1 MESQD
6 NTCQLSDSMTYN
18 IGYLYMQSVSI
29 TNKVDAPLL
38 TSSSWLGAL
47 DTTLSDENISDL
59 LKVCGLSPN
68 TPVSPKPP
76 LIKPTTIFIITRNL
90 YQ

>member
-1 MESQD
+1 
-6 NTCQLSDSMTYN
+6 
-18 IGYLYMQSVSI
+18 MQSVSI
-29 TNKVDAPLL
+29 TNKVDAPPP
-38 TSSSWLGAL
+38 SWLGAL

-68 TPVSPKPP
+68 TPVSPRTP
-76 LIKPTTIFIITRNL
+76 LIKPTAIFIVTRNL